1 MSKKVQKQ
9 IVYKVEDQ
17 EQFSALM
24 EDKKRLLVVDFHL
37 NWCGPCGIME
47 QNYRSIYFNTEDA
60 DARIGFYTVQ
70 EDFIPQEIMTAFHHG
85 PLTCKP
91 RICIFLVS
99 LCCLVVTLCDCSGWL
114 NEGGDQRC

>member
-1 MSKKVQKQ
+1 MSKKAQKQ
-9 IVYKVEDQ
+9 IVFKVEDQ
-17 EQFSALM
+17 EQFSTLM

-60 DARIGFYTVQ
+60 DARIGFYTVS
-70 EDFIPQEIMTAFHHG
+70 EDFIPQEIMTNFHHG

-99 LCCLVVTLCDCSGWL
+99 
-114 NEGGDQRC
+114 E